1 MNTALS
7 KLFFTESH
15 HSVSAHLQTLQ
26 SLFLISD
33 DDNLLLFINFT
44 DPALLVF
51 AVEKGQKIT
60 ETEKQ
65 GNTSQGEKLP

>member
-1 MNTALS
+1 
-7 KLFFTESH
+7 
-15 HSVSAHLQTLQ
+15 
-26 SLFLISD
+26 LFLISD